1 MTQKERK
8 VVFTLIGIMALVLIL
23 VLIVKGV
30 GGKKEVNANGLSSNG
45 NSSNQVANTNAE
57 QYVTSLENGI
67 KINNSEQLNNSKKYK
82 NIELSDIQFTSQD
95 GRSMLLAKAKN
106 IGSSY
111 HDAEIVK
118 LTILDATNQEMTVIY
133 PVLPKMAAGETKQF
147 YAEITADVIKA
158 KDFKIEAK

>member
-23 VLIVKGV
+23 VLVVKGL
-30 GGKKEVNANGLSSNG
+30 GGKKEVNANSSSSNNG
-45 NSSNQVANTNAE
+45 SNQVASTNEE

-67 KINNSEQLNNSKKYK
+67 KVNNSEQLNNSKKYK
-82 NIELSDIQFTSQD
+82 NIELSDIQFTSQE

-106 IGSSY
+106 VGNTH

-118 LTILDATNQEMTVIY
+118 LTILDAANQEMTVKY